1 MVLADVTPANVDQ
14 VGAKSPVIFELTRD
28 DLV

>member
-1 MVLADVTPANVDQ
+1 VLADVTLANVDQ
-14 VGAKSPVIFELTRD
+14 FGAKSPVIFELTRD